1 MFMIQHCILIIA
13 YHHHK
18 NMYWFTFKEEI
29 LQVGPEI
36 LPLPENR
43 QGTSVP
49 NNQPTNIWSEDLS
62 EGFNTD

>member
-1 MFMIQHCILIIA
+1 MIQHCILIIA
-13 YHHHK
+13 YRHQK

-36 LPLPENR
+36 LPVAENR

-49 NNQPTNIWSEDLS
+49 NNQPTNI
-62 EGFNTD
+62 